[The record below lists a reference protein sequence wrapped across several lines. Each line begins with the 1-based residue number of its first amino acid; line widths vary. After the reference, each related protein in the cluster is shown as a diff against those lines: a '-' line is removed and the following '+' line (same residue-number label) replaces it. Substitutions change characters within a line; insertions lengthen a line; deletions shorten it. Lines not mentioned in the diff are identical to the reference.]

1 EEELPSNQYQLL
13 TLNMRSKRLELQEAL
28 KNQKPKPSTTR
39 RQETLQ
45 NQSLS
50 TTKPRS
56 ASINNGRRENEIVT
70 DVVDERFNTVAL
82 QKEKKSATKSRAAFF
97 NGRREKEVMTDAV
110 GERLNAVALEK
121 QNSAAT
127 KSCSAFINGRRA
139 KEIVTDAVVGERLNA
154 IVLEKQRSLTIKP
167 RISFVKGRRGK
178 EIVTDA
184 VDERLDV
191 AAPVKQRSS
200 TTKSCSAIN
209 NDSWANE
216 IVSKALDARLNAVG
230 LKKQRLST
238 TEPSSAFVNHRK
250 ESEIV
255 TDPEDERLNAV
266 ADMLDAGSDTGD
278 EDADTLDTW
287 TDTRDEDAD
296 ILDVDGDR
304 YVQVVEDQLLS
315 TDSDEDDNILDADGN
330 RYVQIAED
338 QLLPVDSDEDA
349 DVFDANGIGDVPIV
363 EDQSSPTNSDEDA
376 DTLDADA
383 NDDMEIVEDQSPP
396 TIANCSSNGQGSTS
410 MPSDTRI
417 PIIFDKYGRPCDAGS
432 EEFVT
437 DIGRILRA
445 HCPPAIES
453 WKIVPNSIKENIW
466 KDVVIRY
473 VVPEVYKPN
482 ILSKA
487 KKSWKSWKHNLRLE
501 LDKYETVAERKI
513 NIPWRL
519 ITKREDWES
528 FVDFCNTDEDRK
540 RRAAGRKA
548 RENLEF
554 LHSCG
559 RKGIFRKIYELE
571 KGNST
576 GEVSRAAIFV
586 DTHFSKNMNDPK
598 MRLVKELVEAN
609 PDGQKD
615 IDNDAVA
622 LVYGRD
628 SRGSVKG
635 MGGGVSRTMIH
646 ASAPSLEILRKVQ
659 QENKSLRSDLHLLR
673 TQLGVHTPND
683 TSTPSNQS
691 APRTQNRASTPPN
704 QSAPHTQNRTSAPS
718 NRSAPQAPEVSN
730 LPARSHLA
738 PDVSNLPARS
748 RLAPEASNLPTR
760 SRLAPEASNL
770 PARSRLAPEASNLP
784 ARSRLAPEVSNLPVH
799 SRLAPEVS
807 NLPAPS
813 HFAPPASNLHS
824 SSCFI
829 KNFKGRTIALGSF
842 NAADPPVEHVYSL
855 SIEEIFDRD
864 ADLFDRDGKLG
875 DIMIGGVINW
885 PKACVESNLPASSC
899 FIRNFKR
906 RIIAFGSFNTTD
918 SPALHVCSVIVKEI
932 YDRDA
937 ELFDEDG
944 KLGDIMIGEVINW
957 PNACITPCQP

>member
-1 EEELPSNQYQLL
+1 
-13 TLNMRSKRLELQEAL
+13 MRSKRLELQEAL
-28 KNQKPKPSTTR
+28 KMQKHKPSTKK
-39 RQETLQ
+39 RQEALQ
-45 NQSLS
+45 NQRLS

-56 ASINNGRRENEIVT
+56 ASINNGRRENEILT
-70 DVVDERFNTVAL
+70 DVADERP
-82 QKEKKSATKSRAAFF
+82 
-97 NGRREKEVMTDAV
+97 
-110 GERLNAVALEK
+110 NAVAPEK
-121 QNSAAT
+121 QKSSAT
-127 KSCSAFINGRRA
+127 KSCSGFITGRRA
-139 KEIVTDAVVGERLNA
+139 KKVVTDAVVGERLNA
-154 IVLEKQRSLTIKP
+154 FALEKQRSLTIKP
-167 RISFVKGRRGK
+167 HISFVNGQREK
-178 EIVTDA
+178 ESVTEA
-184 VDERLDV
+184 VE
-191 AAPVKQRSS
+191 KQTSS
-200 TTKSCSAIN
+200 TTKSCSAVN
-209 NDSWANE
+209 DDSWANE
-216 IVSKALDARLNAVG
+216 IVRITVDARLDAVSF
-230 LKKQRLST
+230 KKQRLST

-255 TDPEDERLNAV
+255 TDQEDERLNAV
-266 ADMLDAGSDTGD
+266 ADMLDAGKDTGD
-278 EDADTLDTW
+278 EDAETPDTW

-296 ILDVDGDR
+296 ILDADGDR
-304 YVQVVEDQLLS
+304 YVQVLEDQLLS
-315 TDSDEDDNILDADGN
+315 TDSDEDSNILDADGN
-330 RYVQIAED
+330 RYVRIAEDQLLPTDSDEDAGVLDADGNRYMQIAED
-338 QLLPVDSDEDA
+338 QLLRTDSDEDA
-349 DVFDANGIGDVPIV
+349 DVLDANVYGDVPIV
-363 EDQSSPTNSDEDA
+363 EDIDSDEGA
-376 DTLDADA
+376 DTLDGDA
-383 NDDMEIVEDQSPP
+383 NDDIEIVEDQWQP
-396 TIANCSSNGQGSTS
+396 TIAYCSSNGQGSTS

-417 PIIFDKYGRPCDAGS
+417 PIIFDKYGRPCDVGS

-445 HCPPAIES
+445 HCPPAIDS

-466 KDVVIRY
+466 KAVVIRY
-473 VVPEVYKPN
+473 VVPEVYKPS
-482 ILSKA
+482 ILEKA
-487 KKSWKSWKHNLRLE
+487 RKSLKSWKHSLRLE

-540 RRAAGRKA
+540 RREAGRKA
-548 RENLEF
+548 REKLEF

-571 KGNST
+571 KENST
-576 GEVSRAAIFV
+576 AEVSRAAIFV

-646 ASAPSLEILRKVQ
+646 ASAPSLEILRKVE

-673 TQLGVHTPND
+673 TQLGLHTPND

-691 APRTQNRASTPPN
+691 APQTQNRTSTASNQSAVHTQNRTSTPSNQSVPRTQNHPSTPPN
-704 QSAPHTQNRTSAPS
+704 QSAPHTQNRTSTPS
-718 NRSAPQAPEVSN
+718 NQSAPQAPEVSN
-730 LPARSHLA
+730 LPARLRLVPESSNLPGRSH
-738 PDVSNLPARS
+738 SNLPARS
-748 RLAPEASNLPTR
+748 RLVPEASKLPARSRFAPEASKLPAR
-760 SRLAPEASNL
+760 SRLTPEASNL
-770 PARSRLAPEASNLP
+770 PAL
-784 ARSRLAPEVSNLPVH
+784 SRLAPEVSNSPVP

-807 NLPAPS
+807 NFPAR
-813 HFAPPASNLHS
+813 APPVSNMHS
-824 SSCFI
+824 NSCFI
-829 KNFKGRTIALGSF
+829 NNFKGRTIALGSF
-842 NAADPPVEHVYSL
+842 NAADPPMEHAYSL

-885 PKACVESNLPASSC
+885 PKACVEFNLPASSC
-899 FIRNFKR
+899 FIRNFKG
-906 RIIAFGSFNTTD
+906 RIIASGSFNTTD

-932 YDRDA
+932 YDRHA

-944 KLGDIMIGEVINW
+944 KLGDIMIGCVINW
-957 PNACITPCQP
+957 PSACITPCQS

>member
-1 EEELPSNQYQLL
+1 
-13 TLNMRSKRLELQEAL
+13 MRSKRLELQEAL
-28 KNQKPKPSTTR
+28 KKQKHKPSTTR
-39 RQETLQ
+39 RQE

-56 ASINNGRRENEIVT
+56 ASINNGRREKQ
-70 DVVDERFNTVAL
+70 VV
-82 QKEKKSATKSRAAFF
+82 
-97 NGRREKEVMTDAV
+97 TDAV

-121 QNSAAT
+121 QSSAAT
-127 KSCSAFINGRRA
+127 KVTKSSSAFINGRRA

-154 IVLEKQRSLTIKP
+154 IALEKQRSLTITP
-167 RISFVKGRRGK
+167 RIPFINSRRAK

-184 VDERLDV
+184 VDERLNAV
-191 AAPVKQRSS
+191 VPVKQTSS
-200 TTKSCSAIN
+200 TTKACSAIN

-216 IVSKALDARLNAVG
+216 IVRIAVDARLNAVG

-255 TDPEDERLNAV
+255 TDPEDERLSAV
-266 ADMLDAGSDTGD
+266 AGMLDAGSYTGD
-278 EDADTLDTW
+278 EDADALDTW
-287 TDTRDEDAD
+287 TDSRDEDAD
-296 ILDVDGDR
+296 IVDADGDR

-315 TDSDEDDNILDADGN
+315 TDSDEDDNILDVDGD

-338 QLLPVDSDEDA
+338 QLLPTDSDEDA
-349 DVFDANGIGDVPIV
+349 DVLDANGIGDVP
-363 EDQSSPTNSDEDA
+363 NA
-376 DTLDADA
+376 
-383 NDDMEIVEDQSPP
+383 EDQSPP
-396 TIANCSSNGQGSTS
+396 TIANCSSNGQGRTS

-417 PIIFDKYGRPCDAGS
+417 PIIFDKYGRPCDVGS

-445 HCPPAIES
+445 HCPPAIDS

-466 KDVVIRY
+466 KAVVIRY
-473 VVPEVYKPN
+473 VVPEVYKPG
-482 ILSKA
+482 ILAKA
-487 KKSWKSWKHNLRLE
+487 RKSWKSWKHNLRLE

-540 RRAAGRKA
+540 RREAGRKA
-548 RENLEF
+548 RENLEI

-571 KGNST
+571 KENST

-586 DTHFSKNMNDPK
+586 DTHFPKNMNDPK

-646 ASAPSLEILRKVQ
+646 ASAPSLEILRKVE

-673 TQLGVHTPND
+673 TQLGLHTPND

-691 APRTQNRASTPPN
+691 APQTQNRTSTPPN
-704 QSAPHTQNRTSAPS
+704 QSAVHTPNRTSTPS
-718 NRSAPQAPEVSN
+718 NQCAPQAPEVSN
-730 LPARSHLA
+730 FPARSRVA
-738 PDVSNLPARS
+738 PESSNLPARS
-748 RLAPEASNLPTR
+748 RLAPEASNLPSR

-770 PARSRLAPEASNLP
+770 TSRSRLAPEASNLT
-784 ARSRLAPEVSNLPVH
+784 ARSRLAPEVSNLPVR
-799 SRLAPEVS
+799 SRLAPEKS
-807 NLPAPS
+807 NFPAR
-813 HFAPPASNLHS
+813 APPAANMHS

-842 NAADPPVEHVYSL
+842 NAADPPMEHVYSL

-885 PKACVESNLPASSC
+885 PKACVEFNLPASSC
-899 FIRNFKR
+899 YIRNFKR

-918 SPALHVCSVIVKEI
+918 SPALHVWSVIVKEI

-944 KLGDIMIGEVINW
+944 KLGDIMIGGVINW
-957 PNACITPCQP
+957 PSACITPCQP